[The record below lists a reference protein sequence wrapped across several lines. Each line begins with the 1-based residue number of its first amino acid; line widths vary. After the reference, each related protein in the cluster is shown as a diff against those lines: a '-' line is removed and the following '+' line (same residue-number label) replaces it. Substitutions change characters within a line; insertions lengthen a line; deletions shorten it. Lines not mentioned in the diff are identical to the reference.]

1 MTARDRAAEQILRW
15 ADQQEPFL
23 RAAIRDAWRQV
34 QASINV
40 AELLRRLQA
49 NDVDGVVQLL
59 LSSPEA
65 KVVEARLRNAYAR
78 ALQTTRTNAARGF
91 VLRIE
96 APVADQRMVDLVRE
110 WENDAFRRMLQEARE
125 GLREQVATEM
135 ARGIGPRQMAV
146 ALKAEVGRVGLTAYD
161 ERIIASFRRA
171 LEEGRTAD
179 ALGRALRDRRFD
191 RSLLKPLTPAQI
203 DTMVDAY
210 RRKLIA
216 FRAET
221 FARTS
226 ALQASNDAALAVWED
241 AVAQGRVPL
250 EQVRRFWV
258 VAEDERLCPTC
269 APIPGLNPNGV
280 GLRDSFNTPNG
291 LKRNPVMHPRCRCTV
306 WVRIVRP
313 NVAPRPR
320 PGSGVLILPQI
331 KERTRWVPQ
340 PV

>member
-23 RAAIRDAWRQV
+23 RAAIRDAWRQA

-40 AELLRRLQA
+40 AELLRRLRA
-49 NDVDGVVQLL
+49 NDIDGVVELI

-78 ALQTTRTNAARGF
+78 SLQSIRTDAARGF

-110 WENDAFRRMLQEARE
+110 WENDAFRRVLRDARE
-125 GLREQVATEM
+125 GLRDQVATEM

-146 ALKAEVGRVGLTAYD
+146 ALKADVGRVGLTAYD
-161 ERIIASFRRA
+161 EGIIRSFRRL
-171 LEEGRTAD
+171 LEEGKTGD
-179 ALGRALRDRRFD
+179 ALRRALRDRRFD
-191 RSLLKPLTPAQI
+191 RSLTRPLTPQQI
-203 DTMVDAY
+203 DKMVDAY

-226 ALQASNDAALAVWED
+226 ALQAANDAALAVWED

-258 VAEDERLCPTC
+258 VAEDERLCPVC
-269 APIPGLNPNGV
+269 SPIPGMNPNGV
-280 GLRDSFNTPNG
+280 GLRESFNTPNG
-291 LKRNPVMHPRCRCTV
+291 LRKTPVMHPNCRCTV
-306 WVRIVRP
+306 WTRIVRP
-313 NVAPRPR
+313 NVVQRPR

-331 KERTRWVPQ
+331 KERTRWPVPA
-340 PV
+340 